1 MAVLSAEFVR
11 GFGVPYIEA
20 MASGTAVVATRIRG
34 AGGARGVATERSYVT
49 KNSAPLCADSS
60 TTRRCGSVTRKSA
73 CGAHEILIGTR
84 SAPHMKTSTDER
96 SPTARPSSLAPF
108 TSNGGSQD
116 ESARA
121 HADQDAREQRAGSS
135 ASIKRDF
142 PSTRRHCSSQAPS
155 RIRGPQ
161 CAHGRC
167 PETVC
172 VRRQPSNGLA
182 WR

>member
-1 MAVLSAEFVR
+1 MGQRSSRHESGALEVLA
-11 GFGVPYIEA
+11 A
-20 MASGTAVVATRIRG
+20 
-34 AGGARGVATERSYVT
+34 VATERSYVT